1 MHVGAQTSALPH
13 AAYRLLVKY
22 TMKINLTV
30 RPALLY
36 AALGLVAGVV
46 ASSCS
51 PAGPA
56 AISAVTPLPANM
68 GAAPSPTPMRQ
79 PAPGAA
85 VEQRPATPTP
95 SNLAMPPGSALAIA
109 QATDAAM
116 RPTPRQP
123 LTFTESPVKLTF
135 DEFYDGYNVRTGLA
149 LSDKLLS
156 LDGQEVV
163 IEGYMA
169 PPLKAELDWF
179 VLTRIRLSY
188 CPFCSTAADWPDD
201 IALIYLDG
209 DVIRPTEKPLRLQ
222 GRLEVGPAVDPETGM
237 VSIVRIYATQL
248 ETL

>member
-1 MHVGAQTSALPH
+1 MD
-13 AAYRLLVKY
+13 K
-22 TMKINLTV
+22 NLTA
-30 RPALLY
+30 RLALFCI
-36 AALGLVAGVV
+36 ALGVV
-46 ASSCS
+46 LGAVGGCSS
-51 PAGPA
+51 AGPA
-56 AISAVTPLPANM
+56 AISAVTPLPA
-68 GAAPSPTPMRQ
+68 GPAATPSPATATLQ
-79 PAPGAA
+79 PSPDAA
-85 VEQRPATPTP
+85 DEQQAATPTP
-95 SNLAMPPGSALAIA
+95 LSLALPAGSALSIA
-109 QATDAAM
+109 QATDAALQ
-116 RPTPRQP
+116 PTPRQR
-123 LTFTESPVKLTF
+123 LAFDESPVKLTF
-135 DEFYDGYNVRTGLA
+135 DEFYDGYNVRTGLV

-201 IALIYLDG
+201 IALIYLAG
-209 DVIRPTEKPLRLQ
+209 DTIRPTEKPLRLQ